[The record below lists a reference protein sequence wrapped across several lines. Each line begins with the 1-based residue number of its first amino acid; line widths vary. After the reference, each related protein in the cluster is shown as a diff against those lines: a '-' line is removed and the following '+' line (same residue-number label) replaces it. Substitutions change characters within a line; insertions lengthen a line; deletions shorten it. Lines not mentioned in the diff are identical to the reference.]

1 MRKHSFSVVLIAAL
15 SFLQVQAQ
23 QSALLGKWRTPEQ
36 TIVEFYSQGQA
47 VTGKLII
54 SENNK
59 SNNDKVIAR
68 DVKATSSTTF
78 EGTVIDPKNNKNYQ
92 AHL

>member
-1 MRKHSFSVVLIAAL
+1 MRKHSFSVGLIAAL
-15 SFLQVQAQ
+15 SFLQVQGQ

-68 DVKATSSTTF
+68 DVKAISSTTF
-78 EGTVIDPKNNKNYQ
+78 EGTVIDPKNNKSYQ